1 MMVGAVAAG
10 TRPEPGVQRT
20 QAARTA
26 RAQTV
31 PWWWPL
37 AAIVAL
43 AAALRFSTLGLQSL
57 WFDEAFTPVHVFTG
71 SLGATLSHV
80 AHTENTPPLWYL
92 LEWAI
97 IQLAGTGA
105 VALRLL
111 SALAGLATVPVV
123 WAIGSELSGRRA
135 AILAA
140 ALTATNPLF
149 VWYSQEARAYALF
162 VFFVALAM
170 WCWLRAERDLSPR
183 WLAGFAAA
191 SALALLSHYF
201 AIFLVAPMAL
211 WLLRRRERLAVVAP
225 ALLAIAAVGGAL
237 VPLALAQGGHGAQW
251 IGSWALVSRL
261 EAIPQYYLTG
271 YTGAALGHGIEL
283 AMALPLLAGIG
294 FALWEGLSAQETR
307 GALLALGL
315 CVCGVGVPLLLVAF
329 GADYLAPRN
338 VIGAMI
344 PLTAFLAVM
353 IGARRTGWIGMA
365 LGGLAALAFAAICV
379 DVDLTPRLQRGD
391 WRGVAQALHGVP
403 GRRVIATV
411 HLGSAPLEYY
421 LPSLHGVAANGSV
434 LAREIDEVGYPP
446 LSAEA
451 STPPAPGFRL
461 AARRNIEQ
469 LILFRFVSPAPHEV
483 SVGTLREHQF
493 TLEQGLPQVF
503 ATSAATG
510 T

>member
-1 MMVGAVAAG
+1 MAGALATG
-10 TRPEPGVQRT
+10 TRSQPALPRT
-20 QAARTA
+20 QAAHGKRLA
-26 RAQTV
+26 AL
-31 PWWWPL
+31 PSWWPL
-37 AAIVAL
+37 AALMVL

-80 AHTENTPPLWYL
+80 AHTENTPPLWYV

-97 IQLAGTGA
+97 IQVAGTGA

-111 SALAGLATVPVV
+111 SALAGLATVPVA

-162 VFFVALAM
+162 TLCVALAM
-170 WCWLRAERDLSPR
+170 WCFLRAERDFSPR
-183 WLAGFAAA
+183 WLAAFAAA

-201 AIFLVAPMAL
+201 AVFLVVPMAL
-211 WLLRRRERLAVVAP
+211 WLLRRRERLRVVAP
-225 ALLAIAAVGGAL
+225 AVLAIAVVGGAL
-237 VPLALAQGGHGAQW
+237 SPLALAQGGHGAQW
-251 IGSWALVSRL
+251 IGSWALISRL

-271 YTGAALGHGIEL
+271 YTGSALGHGIEL
-283 AMALPLLAGIG
+283 AVALPLLAGVG
-294 FALWEGLSAQETR
+294 FALWEGPSAHETR
-307 GALLALGL
+307 GALVALAL
-315 CVCGVGVPLLLVAF
+315 CVCGIGLPLLLVAF

-344 PLTAFLAVM
+344 PLTGFLAVM
-353 IGARRTGWIGMA
+353 IGARRTGWVGMA
-365 LGGLAALAFAAICV
+365 LGALAALAFLAICI
-379 DVDLTPRLQRGD
+379 DVGLTPRLQRGD
-391 WRGVAQALHGVP
+391 WHGVADALRRAP
-403 GRRVIATV
+403 AERVIATV

-421 LPSLHGVAANGSV
+421 LPSLHGLAAGGSV
-434 LAREIDEVGYPP
+434 TVREIDEVGYPP

-451 STPPAPGFRL
+451 ATPPAPGFRL

-469 LILFRFVSPAPHEV
+469 LILYRFVSPAPRAV
-483 SVGTLREHQF
+483 SVASLRQRQF
-493 TLEQGLPQVF
+493 TLEQGLPQVL
-503 ATSAATG
+503 AGSAAYG
-510 T
+510 G

>member
-1 MMVGAVAAG
+1 MAGAVATGA
-10 TRPEPGVQRT
+10 RSEPALPHRR
-20 QAARTA
+20 AARA
-26 RAQTV
+26 ERAGV
-31 PWWWPL
+31 SPSWWPL
-37 AAIVAL
+37 AALIAL

-111 SALAGLATVPVV
+111 SALAGLATVPVA

-162 VFFVALAM
+162 TFFVALAM
-170 WCWLRAERDLSPR
+170 WCFLCAERDPSPR
-183 WLAGFAAA
+183 WFTAFAAA
-191 SALALLSHYF
+191 GSLSLLSHYF

-211 WLLRRRERLAVVAP
+211 WLLRRRERLAAVVP
-225 ALLAIAAVGGAL
+225 AVLAIAVVGGAL

-251 IGSWALVSRL
+251 IGSWALASRL

-271 YTGAALGHGIEL
+271 YTGSALGHGIEL
-283 AMALPLLAGIG
+283 AVALPLLAGIF
-294 FALWEGLSAQETR
+294 FALWVGLSAAETR
-307 GALLALGL
+307 GALTALALS
-315 CVCGVGVPLLLVAF
+315 VCGVGLPLLLVAF

-353 IGARRTGWIGMA
+353 IGARRSGWVGMA
-365 LGGLAALAFAAICV
+365 LGGLAALAFLAICL

-391 WRGVAQALHGVP
+391 WRGVADALRGP
-403 GRRVIATV
+403 PASRVVAAV

-421 LPSLHGVAANGSV
+421 LPSLRGLPANGSV
-434 LAREIDEVGYPP
+434 TVSEIDEVGYPP

-451 STPPAPGFRL
+451 STAPAPGFRL
-461 AARRNIEQ
+461 VARRKIEQ
-469 LILFRFVSPAPHEV
+469 LILYRFVSAAPRAV
-483 SVGTLREHQF
+483 SVATLHQQQF
-493 TLEQGLPQVF
+493 TLEQGLPQVLAAS
-503 ATSAATG
+503 ATVRR
-510 T
+510 